1 MAKRTASKQPAQIR
15 KDWCRDCQHNQGED
29 EQFHYMW
36 HCSFLSVCCAFGLT
50 YCKAEKLGKG
60 KFKPK

>member
-1 MAKRTASKQPAQIR
+1 MAKKEKPETTPPRCINCKY
-15 KDWCRDCQHNQGED
+15 NQGED

-60 KFKPK
+60 KFEPK

>member
-1 MAKRTASKQPAQIR
+1 MAK
-15 KDWCRDCQHNQGED
+15 KDKTEPIPPRCINCKYNLGED

-36 HCSFLSVCCAFGLT
+36 HCSFLSICCAFGLT

-60 KFKPK
+60 KFEEK

>member
-1 MAKRTASKQPAQIR
+1 MAKKAEPTIPPRCINCKY
-15 KDWCRDCQHNQGED
+15 NQGED

-60 KFKPK
+60 KFEPK